1 MFFPIERKM
10 LFAAERKEGAIRK
23 RTSANAPPS
32 RRIASGSQTLFL
44 SLGLSERVLV
54 RCEARLR
61 QQREHRLV
69 LTSTRT
75 TAKYLLTPFYAIEKK
90 L

>member
-1 MFFPIERKM
+1 MQ
-10 LFAAERKEGAIRK
+10 FAAERKEGAIRK

-32 RRIASGSQTLFL
+32 RRIASGSRTLSL

-61 QQREHRLV
+61 
-69 LTSTRT
+69 
-75 TAKYLLTPFYAIEKK
+75 
-90 L
+90 

>member
-1 MFFPIERKM
+1 MQ
-10 LFAAERKEGAIRK
+10 FAAERKEGAIRK

-32 RRIASGSQTLFL
+32 RRIASGSRTLSL

-75 TAKYLLTPFYAIEKK
+75 AVNQAKCAIKDKQAYCYL
-90 L
+90 